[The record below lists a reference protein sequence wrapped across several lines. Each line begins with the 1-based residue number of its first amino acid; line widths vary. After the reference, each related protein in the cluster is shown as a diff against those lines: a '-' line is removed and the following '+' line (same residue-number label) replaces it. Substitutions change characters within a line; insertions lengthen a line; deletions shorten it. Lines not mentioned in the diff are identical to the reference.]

1 MGHMNVRHYFGRAN
15 EGLSVFLLRHG
26 LSPRQLRERGLVVRA
41 RDQHLRFSRELR
53 PNVPFSI
60 HAGVVVERSELLT
73 TYEELRTLQAEVSAT
88 VVSECALFDMRA
100 GAPAQVPWP
109 SALLESVS
117 VDRCVVPPYA
127 AVRGVTQAPLRTRLP
142 RDQVVPLGVSPGY
155 LGPVNANDCDA
166 QGVMREAAFMGR
178 IVDGIGHFF
187 AALRGGQR
195 PPGIGG
201 AALEYRFVFHAW
213 PRVSDII
220 EVRSALTAVTPKT
233 MQVTHFVFD
242 LETGE
247 CIANAQAVVVW
258 FDLTA
263 RKAVAIPAE
272 ALAELQ
278 TQVVSGLSL

>member
-1 MGHMNVRHYFGRAN
+1 
-15 EGLSVFLLRHG
+15 
-26 LSPRQLRERGLVVRA
+26 
-41 RDQHLRFSRELR
+41 
-53 PNVPFSI
+53 
-60 HAGVVVERSELLT
+60 
-73 TYEELRTLQAEVSAT
+73 
-88 VVSECALFDMRA
+88 
-100 GAPAQVPWP
+100 
-109 SALLESVS
+109 
-117 VDRCVVPPYA
+117 
-127 AVRGVTQAPLRTRLP
+127 
-142 RDQVVPLGVSPGY
+142 
-155 LGPVNANDCDA
+155 
-166 QGVMREAAFMGR
+166 MGR